1 MRRDGGSGDVDTT
14 WSRPRHPTNHCHRVP
29 VGDAGRQ
36 TRRGRRRPASTESRS
51 SRTTSSHRRPHRRR
65 VTRSSTHR
73 LRGRWRLIR
82 DGVQLA
88 KPAAREMIWSKSDTF
103 RPGDPRAASQPRIAA
118 GCVAR
123 LPRESRRLGKSAV
136 DASAWPRHYGRSQLE
151 SSLCRPVPT
160 VPRGRARST
169 GPRSRHSAMAE
180 IQP

>member
-1 MRRDGGSGDVDTT
+1 MSTPLGHHRGIRRAIATVCLSGMLEDKLDAVAGAGFDGVEIFENDLIASPST
-14 WSRPRHPTNHCHRVP
+14 P
-29 VGDAGRQ
+29 AG
-36 TRRGRRRPASTESRS
+36 
-51 SRTTSSHRRPHRRR
+51 
-65 VTRSSTHR
+65 VTHSSTHR

-123 LPRESRRLGKSAV
+123 LPRESRRLGKSAA
-136 DASAWPRHYGRSQLE
+136 DASAWPRHHGRPQLE

-169 GPRSRHSAMAE
+169 GPRSRHPAMAE
-180 IQP
+180 IQPREVR

>member
-1 MRRDGGSGDVDTT
+1 MSTPLGHQRGIRRAIATVCLSGMLDDKL
-14 WSRPRHPTNHCHRVP
+14 
-29 VGDAGRQ
+29 DAVAAAGFDAVEIFENDLIASSS
-36 TRRGRRRPASTESRS
+36 TPAG
-51 SRTTSSHRRPHRRR
+51 
-65 VTRSSTHR
+65 VTHSSTHR
-73 LRGRWRLIR
+73 LGGRRRLIR

-136 DASAWPRHYGRSQLE
+136 DASAWPRHHGRPQLE
-151 SSLCRPVPT
+151 FSLCRPVPT

-169 GPRSRHSAMAE
+169 WPRSRHPAMAE